1 VLHQHYWCN
10 RQRLEAKTIHGRT
23 YYYLSLW
30 GWKNGKCRRLS
41 QQYLGKPEDIAR
53 ALSGSGP
60 TPEYALVLDWGLPQA
75 LWQEAARAQV
85 VQHVDQLCPKRAQG
99 LSPGDY
105 IRLAAVNRACE
116 PVSKQAMWDWV
127 SQTALPRVWPEASAA
142 QLTSQ
147 RFWDHMDR
155 IDGPTAQAIW
165 QQLLDAVLQREQIP
179 LSQVCYDGTNF
190 YTFIDTFNLRC
201 QVAKR
206 GKNKQGRGNL
216 RQVSYALF
224 CTTDGHLP
232 LFYDVY
238 EGNRND
244 AKEFPQVLE
253 RFQRWLKERT
263 GSTWATTKPTLI
275 FDKGNN
281 SADNFA
287 LIDSLELPY
296 VGSVKLDEHPEL
308 ANISNQDARW
318 QPATEPGLEGTKSWR
333 TQQVVY
339 GQERTLV
346 LTYNQNLF
354 DSQWATVQN
363 DLAHALGQLAA
374 VQQNLRDRAAGLVK
388 GGTPPTVESVERKCQ
403 QILQR
408 QHLRQLVQTT
418 LTRDVAARPLLSY
431 HTDVAAQQQLQDT
444 YLGKTLL
451 ITGHKQWSDAQ
462 VIRAY
467 RSQFVIEEI
476 FHEMKDRHIGAWW
489 PLHHWTDSKIQVH
502 GLYCTIALLLRAL
515 LWRRARQAGL
525 RLSMSGLLAKLGQL
539 RQVINVFPAKRAGRS
554 RPEQEVLTQ
563 RDETQN
569 RLIEILGL
577 QLPKSAV

>member
-1 VLHQHYWCN
+1 M
-10 RQRLEAKTIHGRT
+10 QRLEAKTIHGRT

-53 ALSGSGP
+53 AVSVSGP
-60 TPEYALVLDWGLPQA
+60 TPDYALVLDWGLPQA

-179 LSQVCYDGTNF
+179 LSQVYYDGTNF

-206 GKNKQGRGNL
+206 GKNKQGRCNL

-244 AKEFPQVLE
+244 AQEFPQVLE

-263 GSTWATTKPTLI
+263 GSTWANTKPTLI

-318 QPATEPGLEGTKSWR
+318 QPATEAGLAGTKSWR

-354 DSQWATVQN
+354 DRQWATVQN

-418 LTRDVAARPLLSY
+418 LTRDAAARPLLSY
-431 HTDVAAQQQLQDT
+431 HTDAATQQQLQDT

-525 RLSMSGLLAKLGQL
+525 RLSMSGLLEKLGQL
-539 RQVINVFPAKRAGRS
+539 RQVINVFPAKRAGQS
-554 RPEQEVLTQ
+554 KPEQEVLTQ

-577 QLPKSAV
+577 QSPKSAV

>member
-1 VLHQHYWCN
+1 M
-10 RQRLEAKTIHGRT
+10 QRLEAKTIHGRT
-23 YYYLSLW
+23 YFYLSLW

-53 ALSGSGP
+53 AVSGSGP
-60 TPEYALVLDWGLPQA
+60 TPDYALVLDWGLPQA

-105 IRLAAVNRACE
+105 IRLAAINRACQ
-116 PVSKQAMWDWV
+116 PVSKQAMWEWV
-127 SQTALPRVWPEASAA
+127 AQTALPRVWPEASAA

-147 RFWDHMDR
+147 HFWDHMDR
-155 IDGPTAQAIW
+155 LDGPTAQAIW
-165 QQLLDAVLQREQIP
+165 QQLIDAVLQREQIP

-206 GKNKQGRGNL
+206 GKNKQGRANL

-263 GSTWATTKPTLI
+263 GSTWAATKPTLI

-287 LIDSLELPY
+287 LMDALELPY
-296 VGSVKLDEHPEL
+296 VGSVKLDEHPDL
-308 ANISNQDARW
+308 AQISNQDARW
-318 QPATEPGLEGTKSWR
+318 QPATEAGLEGTKSWR

-354 DSQWATVQN
+354 DRQWATVQN

-408 QHLRQLVQTT
+408 QHLRQLVQATVS
-418 LTRDVAARPLLSY
+418 RDAAARPLLSY
-431 HTDVAAQQQLQDT
+431 HTDAATQQQLQDT

-451 ITGHKQWSDAQ
+451 ITAHQQWSDAQ

-539 RQVINVFPAKRAGRS
+539 RQVINVFPAKRAGQPK
-554 RPEQEVLTQ
+554 PEQEVLTQ

-577 QLPKSAV
+577 QPPKSAV

>member
-1 VLHQHYWCN
+1 M
-10 RQRLEAKTIHGRT
+10 QRLEAKSINGRT

-30 GWKNGKCRRLS
+30 GWRKGKCRRLS
-41 QQYLGKPEDIAR
+41 QKYLGKPEDIAR
-53 ALSGSGP
+53 AVAGTGP
-60 TPEYALVLDWGLPQA
+60 TPEYAVVLDWGLPYA
-75 LWQEAARAQV
+75 LWQEAERVQV
-85 VQHVDQLCPKRAQG
+85 VPQVDQLCPKRAQG

-105 IRLAAVNRACE
+105 IRLAAINRACE

-127 SQTALPRVWPEASAA
+127 SHTALPRLWPEASAA

-147 RFWDHMDR
+147 HFWDHMDR
-155 IDGPTAQAIW
+155 IPPQTAQAIW
-165 QQLLDAVLQREQIP
+165 QQLIAAVLQREQIE

-190 YTFIDTFNLRC
+190 YTFIDTFNRKC

-206 GKNKQGRGNL
+206 GKNKQGRCNL

-224 CTTDGHLP
+224 CTTEGHLP

-238 EGNRND
+238 EGNRHD

-253 RFQRWLKERT
+253 RFGRWLRERA
-263 GSTWATTKPTLI
+263 GSTGATTKPTLI

-287 LIDSLELPY
+287 LIDRLELPY
-296 VGSVKLDEHPEL
+296 VGSVKLDEHPDL
-308 ANISNQDARW
+308 AEVSNQDARW

-333 TQQVVY
+333 TQRVVY
-339 GQERTLV
+339 GRERTVV
-346 LTYNQNLF
+346 LTFNQNLY

-363 DLAHALGQLAA
+363 DLAQALSQLAA
-374 VQQNLRDRAAGLVK
+374 VQQNLQHRAAGLIQ
-388 GGTPPTVESVERKCQ
+388 GGPAPTLESVRRKCEQ
-403 QILQR
+403 LLHR

-418 LTRDVAARPLLSY
+418 VSLHGAVPQLRYEARA
-431 HTDVAAQQQLQDT
+431 AAQQKLQDT

-451 ITGHKQWSDAQ
+451 LTGHQAWTDAQ

-476 FHEMKDRHIGAWW
+476 FQQMKDRHIGAWW

-502 GLYCTIALLLRAL
+502 GLYCTIAVLLRAL
-515 LWRRARQAGL
+515 LWRRAHRAGL
-525 RLSMSGLLAKLGQL
+525 QLSMGGLLEKLSQM
-539 RQVINVFPAKRAGRS
+539 RQVINVFPSQRAGQPK
-554 RPEQEVLTQ
+554 PEQTVLTQ
-563 RDETQN
+563 RDETQEK
-569 RLIEILGL
+569 LIQILGL
-577 QLPKSAV
+577 QTAKSAI

>member
-1 VLHQHYWCN
+1 MSATHTW
-10 RQRLEAKTIHGRT
+10 RDMQRLEAKSINGRT

-41 QQYLGKPEDIAR
+41 QKYLGKPEDIAR
-53 ALSGSGP
+53 AVEGTGP
-60 TPEYALVLDWGLPQA
+60 APEYAVVLDWGLPQA
-75 LWQEAARAQV
+75 LWQEAQRAQV
-85 VQHVDQLCPKRAQG
+85 VQHADQLCPKRAQG
-99 LSPGDY
+99 LSTGDY
-105 IRLAAVNRACE
+105 LRLAAINRACE
-116 PVSKQAMWDWV
+116 PVSKQAMWDWL
-127 SQTALPRVWPEASAA
+127 SHTALPRVWPQASAA

-147 RFWDHMDR
+147 HFWDHLDR
-155 IDGPTAQAIW
+155 IDGPAAHAIW
-165 QQLLDAVLQREQIP
+165 QQLLDAVLQREQIE

-206 GKNKQGRGNL
+206 GKNKQGRCNL

-253 RFQRWLKERT
+253 KFQRWLKERA
-263 GSTWATTKPTLI
+263 GSTWATLKPTLI

-281 SADNFA
+281 SAENFA
-287 LIDSLELPY
+287 LIDTLELSY
-296 VGSVKLDEHPEL
+296 VGSVKLDEHADL
-308 ANISNQDARW
+308 AQVSNQDARW
-318 QPATEPGLEGTKSWR
+318 QPATQPGLEGTKSWR

-339 GQERTLV
+339 GRERTLV
-346 LTYNQNLF
+346 LTFNQNLYE
-354 DSQWATVQN
+354 SQWATVQN
-363 DLAHALGQLAA
+363 DLARALSQLAA
-374 VQQNLRDRAAGLVK
+374 VQQQLQNRAAGLIK
-388 GGTPPTVESVERKCQ
+388 GGTLPTLESVRRKCE
-403 QILQR
+403 QILHR
-408 QHLRQLVQTT
+408 QHLRQLAQTT
-418 LTRDVAARPLLSY
+418 VSLDSAGLPQLSY
-431 HTDVAAQQQLQDT
+431 EASAAAQQKLKDT

-451 ITGHKQWSDAQ
+451 ITGHKEWTDAR

-502 GLYCTIALLLRAL
+502 GLYCTIAVLLRAL
-515 LWRRARQAGL
+515 LWRRAHRAGL
-525 RLSMSGLLAKLGQL
+525 QLSMSGLLEKLSQM
-539 RQVINVFPAKRAGRS
+539 RQVINVFPSKRTGQPK
-554 RPEQEVLTQ
+554 PEQTVLTQ
-563 RDETQN
+563 RDDTQEK
-569 RLIEILGL
+569 LIEIFEL
-577 QLPKSAV
+577 QTAKSAI

>member
-1 VLHQHYWCN
+1 M
-10 RQRLEAKTIHGRT
+10 QRLEAKSINGRT
-23 YYYLSLW
+23 YYYLSQW

-41 QQYLGKPEDIAR
+41 QKYLGKPEDIAQ
-53 ALSGSGP
+53 AVQGTGP
-60 TPEYALVLDWGLPQA
+60 TPEYAVVLDWGLPQA
-75 LWQEAARAQV
+75 LWQEADRAQLA
-85 VQHVDQLCPKRAQG
+85 QHVDQLCPKRAQG
-99 LSPGDY
+99 LSTGEY
-105 IRLAAVNRACE
+105 IRLAAINRACQ

-147 RFWDHMDR
+147 HFWDHMDR
-155 IDGPTAQAIW
+155 LDAGSAQAIW
-165 QQLLDAVLQREQIP
+165 QQLLDAVLQREQIE
-179 LSQVCYDGTNF
+179 LAQVCYDGTNF
-190 YTFIDTFNLRC
+190 YTFIDTFNRKC

-224 CTTDGHLP
+224 CTTDGLP

-253 RFQRWLKERT
+253 KFQCWLKERA

-281 SADNFA
+281 SSDNFA
-287 LIDSLELPY
+287 LVDTLELPY
-296 VGSVKLDEHPEL
+296 VGSVKLDEHPDL
-308 ANISNQDARW
+308 VKVSNQDARW

-339 GQERTLV
+339 GKERTLV
-346 LTYNQNLF
+346 MTYNPNLY

-363 DLAHALGQLAA
+363 DLAQALSQLAS
-374 VQQNLRDRAAGLVK
+374 VQRNLQDRAAGLIK
-388 GGTPPTVESVERKCQ
+388 GGTPPTVESVERKCE
-403 QILQR
+403 QILHR

-418 LTRDVAARPLLSY
+418 VSLNSAAAPQLGY
-431 HTDVAAQQQLQDT
+431 QADPAAQEKLRDT
-444 YLGKTLL
+444 HLGKTLL
-451 ITGHKQWSDAQ
+451 ITSHKQWSDTQ

-502 GLYCTIALLLRAL
+502 GLYCTLAVLLRAL

-525 RLSMSGLLAKLGQL
+525 RLSMSGLLEKLGQL
-539 RQVINVFPAKRAGRS
+539 RQVINVYPTKRLGQP
-554 RPEQEVLTQ
+554 RPEQTVLTK
-563 RDETQN
+563 RDETQQK
-569 RLIEILGL
+569 LIEILGL
-577 QLPKSAV
+577 QVQKPAI

>member
-1 VLHQHYWCN
+1 MH
-10 RQRLEAKTIHGRT
+10 RLEAKSIHGRT

-41 QQYLGKPEDIAR
+41 QKYLGRPEDIAR
-53 ALSGSGP
+53 ALESPGAI
-60 TPEYALVLDWGLPQA
+60 PEYALVLDWGLPQA
-75 LWQEAARAQV
+75 LWQEAERAQV
-85 VQHVDQLCPKRAQG
+85 APYVDQLCPKRAQG
-99 LSPGDY
+99 LSTGDY
-105 IRLAAVNRACE
+105 IRLAALNRACQ

-127 SQTALPRVWPEASAA
+127 SQTALPRVWPQASAA

-147 RFWDHMDR
+147 HFWDHMDR
-155 IDGPTAQAIW
+155 INGPTAQAIW
-165 QQLLDAVLQREQIP
+165 QQLLDAVVQREQIS

-206 GKNKQGRGNL
+206 GKNKQGRTNL

-224 CTTDGHLP
+224 CTTEEHLP

-253 RFQRWLKERT
+253 RFQRWLQERA
-263 GSTWATTKPTLI
+263 GSTWANSKPTLI

-287 LIDSLELPY
+287 LIDGLALPY
-296 VGSVKLDEHPEL
+296 VGSVRLDEHPDL
-308 ANISNQDARW
+308 AQVSNQDARW
-318 QPATEPGLEGTKSWR
+318 QPATDPGLEGTKSWR
-333 TQQVVY
+333 TPRVVY

-346 LTYNQNLF
+346 LTHNQNLF

-363 DLAHALGQLAA
+363 DLAHALRQLAT
-374 VQQNLRDRAAGLVK
+374 VQQHLRDRAAGWVK
-388 GGTPPTVESVERKCQ
+388 GGTAPTVESVQRKCE
-403 QILQR
+403 QILHR
-408 QHLRQLVQTT
+408 QHMRQLVQTT
-418 LTRDVAARPLLSY
+418 VTRNA
-431 HTDVAAQQQLQDT
+431 AAQPQLTFQAEAAAQEQLKDT

-451 ITGHKQWSDAQ
+451 LTSHHQWTDAQ

-502 GLYCTIALLLRAL
+502 GLYCTIAVLLRAL

-525 RLSMSGLLAKLGQL
+525 RLSMSALLDKLGQL
-539 RQVINVFPAKRAGRS
+539 RQVINVFPAKRAGQS
-554 RPEQEVLTQ
+554 QPQQEVLTK
-563 RDETQN
+563 RDEAQQ
-569 RLIEILGL
+569 RLIEVLGL
-577 QLPKSAV
+577 GTPKSVV

>member
-1 VLHQHYWCN
+1 M
-10 RQRLEAKTIHGRT
+10 QRLEAKSINGRT

-41 QQYLGKPEDIAR
+41 QKYLGKPEDIAR
-53 ALSGSGP
+53 AVEGSGSA
-60 TPEYALVLDWGLPQA
+60 PEYALVLDWGLPQA
-75 LWQEAARAQV
+75 LWQEAQRAQV
-85 VQHVDQLCPKRAQG
+85 AQHVDQLCPKRAQG
-99 LSPGDY
+99 LSTGDY
-105 IRLAAVNRACE
+105 IRLAAINRACQ
-116 PVSKQAMWDWV
+116 PVSKHAMWDWV
-127 SQTALPRVWPEASAA
+127 RQTALPCVWPQASAA
-142 QLTSQ
+142 PLTSQ
-147 RFWDHMDR
+147 HFWDHMDR
-155 IDGPTAQAIW
+155 IDSPRAQAIW

-206 GKNKQGRGNL
+206 GKNKQGRCNL

-244 AKEFPQVLE
+244 AKEFPQVLAK
-253 RFQRWLKERT
+253 FQRWLKERA
-263 GSTWATTKPTLI
+263 GSTWSATKPTLI

-281 SADNFA
+281 SAANFA
-287 LIDSLELPY
+287 LMDSLELPY
-296 VGSVKLDEHPEL
+296 VGSVKLDEHPDL
-308 ANISNQDARW
+308 AKISNQDARW

-333 TQQVVY
+333 TQQVIY
-339 GQERTLV
+339 GKERTLV

-363 DLAHALGQLAA
+363 DLAQALSQLAS
-374 VQQNLRDRAAGLVK
+374 VQRNLRDRAAGLIK
-388 GGTPPTVESVERKCQ
+388 GGTPPTIDSVKGKCE
-403 QILQR
+403 QILHR
-408 QHLRQLVQTT
+408 QHLRRLVQTT
-418 LTRDVAARPLLSY
+418 VTLDTAALPQLSY
-431 HTDVAAQQQLQDT
+431 QASAAAQQQLQET
-444 YLGKTLL
+444 SLGKTLL
-451 ITGHKQWSDAQ
+451 ITGHKQWNDAQ

-502 GLYCTIALLLRAL
+502 GLYCTIAVLLRAL
-515 LWRRARQAGL
+515 LWQRARQAGL
-525 RLSMSGLLAKLGQL
+525 RLSMSGLLETLGQL
-539 RQVINVFPAKRAGRS
+539 RQVINVYPAKRAGQ
-554 RPEQEVLTQ
+554 PKPQQVVLTQ

-577 QLPKSAV
+577 RSAKQAL

>member
-1 VLHQHYWCN
+1 M
-10 RQRLEAKTIHGRT
+10 QRLEAKTIHGRT

-165 QQLLDAVLQREQIP
+165 PQLLDAVLQREQIP

-363 DLAHALGQLAA
+363 DLAHALGQLPA

-539 RQVINVFPAKRAGRS
+539 RQVINVFPAKRAGQS

>member
-1 VLHQHYWCN
+1 M
-10 RQRLEAKTIHGRT
+10 QRLEAKTIHGHT

-41 QQYLGKPEDIAR
+41 QQYLGKPEDIAH
-53 ALSGSGP
+53 AVAGSGA
-60 TPEYALVLDWGLPQA
+60 TPEYALVLDWGLAQA

-105 IRLAAVNRACE
+105 IRLAAINRACE

-127 SQTALPRVWPEASAA
+127 SRTVLPRVWPEASAA

-147 RFWDHMDR
+147 HFWDHMDR

-244 AKEFPQVLE
+244 AKEFPQVLA
-253 RFQRWLKERT
+253 RFQRWLKARA
-263 GSTWATTKPTLI
+263 GSTWANTKPTLI

-296 VGSVKLDEHPEL
+296 VGSVKLDEHPDL
-308 ANISNQDARW
+308 AALSNQDARW

-339 GQERTLV
+339 SQERTLV

-374 VQQNLRDRAAGLVK
+374 VQQNLQDRAAGLLK

-403 QILQR
+403 QILHR

-418 LTRDVAARPLLSY
+418 VTRDGVARPRLSY
-431 HTDVAAQQQLQDT
+431 QIDAAAQQQLQDT

-451 ITGHKQWSDAQ
+451 ITGHKEWSDAQ

-515 LWRRARQAGL
+515 LWQRARQAGL
-525 RLSMSGLLAKLGQL
+525 RLSMGGLLEKLGQL
-539 RQVINVFPAKRAGRS
+539 RQVINVFPAKRAGQS
-554 RPEQEVLTQ
+554 KPEQAVLTQ

-577 QLPKSAV
+577 QSPKSAV

>member
-1 VLHQHYWCN
+1 M
-10 RQRLEAKTIHGRT
+10 QRLEAKTIHGRT

-165 QQLLDAVLQREQIP
+165 PQLLDAVLQREQIP

-363 DLAHALGQLAA
+363 DLAHALGQLPA

-476 FHEMKDRHIGAWW
+476 FHEMKDRHIGARW

-539 RQVINVFPAKRAGRS
+539 RQVINVFPAKRAGQS

>member
-1 VLHQHYWCN
+1 M
-10 RQRLEAKTIHGRT
+10 QRLEAKTIHGRT

-41 QQYLGKPEDIAR
+41 QQYLGKPEDLAR
-53 ALSGSGP
+53 AVSGSGF

-147 RFWDHMDR
+147 HFWDHMDR
-155 IDGPTAQAIW
+155 IDSPTAQAIW

-179 LSQVCYDGTNF
+179 LSQVCYDGINF

-206 GKNKQGRGNL
+206 GKNKQGRCNL

-263 GSTWATTKPTLI
+263 GSTWAATKPTLI

-296 VGSVKLDEHPEL
+296 VGSVKLDEHPDL
-308 ANISNQDARW
+308 AAFSNQDARW
-318 QPATEPGLEGTKSWR
+318 QPATQPGLEGAKSWR
-333 TQQVVY
+333 TQQGVY

-408 QHLRQLVQTT
+408 QPLRQWVQTT
-418 LTRDVAARPLLSY
+418 VSRDAAARPLLSY
-431 HTDVAAQQQLQDT
+431 HTDAATQQQLQDT

-525 RLSMSGLLAKLGQL
+525 HLSMSGLLEKLGQL
-539 RQVINVFPAKRAGRS
+539 RQVINVFPAKRAGEPK
-554 RPEQEVLTQ
+554 PEQEVLTQ
-563 RDETQN
+563 RDETQS

-577 QLPKSAV
+577 QSPKSAV